1 MSYTVSQRVP
11 HGTER
16 QVPPVVTHSS
26 LDWPPSC
33 PAGQLFTV
41 PLPVNLNSW
50 KRTVVWKRW
59 WRWDTSLNSRTDA
72 PGAEGLISAP
82 DAFPE
87 PRTQLG
93 GNPPYPL
100 PPCQRSHLTSL
111 TAASLS
117 SKSLPREKKKK
128 MCKYLSPQSL
138 AMRNEKCGFS
148 ERKMT
153 RQWMVPGPQVWQ
165 VRAWFIQGHRRESLS
180 AWSVLFLIS
189 CNCCSCFQGMVLCK
203 KIGLLPALV

>member
-128 MCKYLSPQSL
+128 CVSICHHSPLRWEMKSVASL
-138 AMRNEKCGFS
+138 KEKWQDS
-148 ERKMT
+148 EWCSAPRFGRWEPDSFRDTEGKACL
-153 RQWMVPGPQVWQ
+153 PGQ
-165 VRAWFIQGHRRESLS
+165 
-180 AWSVLFLIS
+180 
-189 CNCCSCFQGMVLCK
+189 CFF
-203 KIGLLPALV
+203 